1 MDALQRAAFLS
12 VGMASGYAFLAIF
25 CVVFGFMFAPPLATF
40 IGGVL
45 CLMLALALR
54 IKAILMRTKPY
65 DKTHLW
71 LVLGKDDRPPAAVAQ
86 RVVTGVLTETYAR
99 FTRHA
104 VVFGGVFLAMSISL
118 HAFGIDEYG
127 LRQTTAMQGTPGPV
141 LPALPD
147 PQVPTP

>member
-45 CLMLALALR
+45 CLALAMALR
-54 IKAILMRTKPY
+54 IKAILVRTKPY

-71 LVLGKDDRPPAAVAQ
+71 LVLGEDDRPPAAVAQ
-86 RVVTGVLTETYAR
+86 RVVSGVLTEAYGR

-104 VVFGGVFLAMSISL
+104 VAFAGVFLALSIGL
-118 HAFGIDEYG
+118 HALGIDEYG
-127 LRQTTAMQGTPGPV
+127 MPQRAALDARPPSAIMVPPGE
-141 LPALPD
+141 
-147 PQVPTP
+147 